1 MSSRYHTIKKLLC
14 VLFITSLAY
23 VPVCAAE
30 VTGEFLV
37 FPQLDLTYRPDVHGS
52 SMPEEDEHEIG
63 VVLFQT
69 FEVGNFRFLGEYII
83 SDLEQEFE
91 RLQLGWLIK
100 DQLFWLGRFHNPI
113 GYWNAQY
120 HHGAYLQPSI
130 SRPST
135 LVFEERGGI
144 LPTHQAGL
152 LVEGTIESR
161 EHEWGYALALGTG
174 PEFTTELEAWD
185 LLDSDSR
192 SGELSATINLH
203 RDFGVEANG
212 RIGFFA
218 NHTEIPANA
227 IDLREIQQ
235 VSAGI
240 YGSLEQ
246 APWRW
251 HGSTLYVH
259 NQLERPS
266 GSPSDSFFNAYL
278 QVEYERKSTVS
289 FYSRIELTVNDSDDE
304 YLALFPLFVRDRLL
318 GGIRYDLG
326 NHSAFKLEF
335 SSNRINKADFA
346 EVSFQWSALF

>member
-1 MSSRYHTIKKLLC
+1 
-14 VLFITSLAY
+14 VLFFASLLHM
-23 VPVCAAE
+23 PLCAAE
-30 VTGEFLV
+30 VTGEFLF

-52 SMPEEDEHEIG
+52 SMPEEDEHEVG
-63 VVLFQT
+63 MVLFQT
-69 FEVGNFRFLGEYII
+69 FEVNNFRFLGEFII

-91 RLQLGWLIK
+91 RLQLGWLFK

-113 GYWNAQY
+113 GYWNTQY
-120 HHGAYLQPSI
+120 HHGAYLQPGI

-152 LVEGTIESR
+152 LVEGTLDSD
-161 EHEWGYALALGTG
+161 EHEWGYALAIATG

-192 SGELSATINLH
+192 SGDLSTTINVY
-203 RDFGVEANG
+203 RDSGVENTA

-218 NHTEIPANA
+218 NHTEIPATA

-235 VSAGI
+235 TSAGV
-240 YGSLEQ
+240 YGNWEN

-259 NQLERPS
+259 NKLQRPIGS
-266 GSPSDSFFNAYL
+266 GSDSFFNAYL

-289 FYSRIELTVNDSDDE
+289 FYGRIELTVNDSDDE

-335 SSNRINKADFA
+335 SANRINRADFI